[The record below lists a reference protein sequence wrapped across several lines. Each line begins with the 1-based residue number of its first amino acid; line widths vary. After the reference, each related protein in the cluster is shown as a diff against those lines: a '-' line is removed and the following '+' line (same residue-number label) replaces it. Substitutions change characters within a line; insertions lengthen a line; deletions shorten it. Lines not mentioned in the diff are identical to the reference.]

1 MFNHIARRG
10 SEVVSGTTN
19 PPMHVS
25 GHGSQEEL
33 KLILNLVRPRYF
45 VPIHGEYSQLSKHA
59 KLASHLRDLGL
70 EDTFLLEGGQTLEID
85 HHGARFGAKVP
96 VGRVCIDSGSI
107 DEVVEDMVIRDRRHL
122 SEDGFV
128 IPIIAINK
136 NLGLPEGLPEI
147 VSRGFVALDEGSD
160 LLSAARKVVA
170 RTLESSSA
178 EERTD
183 VGVIQE
189 KIRQD
194 LKRFLNKE
202 TSRRPLIV
210 PVILEV

>member
-1 MFNHIARRG
+1 MI
-10 SEVVSGTTN
+10 
-19 PPMHVS
+19 
-25 GHGSQEEL
+25 
-33 KLILNLVRPRYF
+33 
-45 VPIHGEYSQLSKHA
+45 
-59 KLASHLRDLGL
+59 
-70 EDTFLLEGGQTLEID
+70 
-85 HHGARFGAKVP
+85 
-96 VGRVCIDSGSI
+96 
-107 DEVVEDMVIRDRRHL
+107 
-122 SEDGFV
+122 V

-136 NLGLPEGLPEI
+136 NLGLPEGRRKS
-147 VSRGFVALDEGSD
+147 SRALVALDEAAICGC
-160 LLSAARKVVA
+160 ARKVVA